1 MKYLLL
7 LLFSY
12 SQLCPAQ
19 TKQANTSHI
28 QYADSLLN
36 LAGKIFYSHPDSS
49 SYYTQL
55 ALNYAI
61 KHKLEV
67 PIARA
72 WYSEARTEVLK
83 GNIEQALKHLKEAA
97 IVFEKYGERSSVAK
111 CYSLMSTALSK
122 IEHSEECVRL
132 LLKASGIYRELK
144 DENGLR
150 NALVNLANT
159 YSSLKQ
165 FDKALE
171 ALNESKLYIRPGDNQ
186 WFYYYINAGIIY
198 KNQKRY
204 LLAKIQFDSSLIIS
218 RRHNM
223 VDAEVTAITDLALLY
238 HDMQKYTEAI
248 QYFNQAIAMA
258 RLHHLPLEESD
269 ALRDLVRCYEI
280 TKDYKNAFVSK
291 NRLDAIS
298 DSLFNIEK
306 IKNINAVEARL
317 KVSEKEKTIALQKL
331 DMAKAVAE
339 NEKSKKQFALLIGGT
354 LVLVLILLFT
364 FFVIVKVRRQKREVE
379 LQKTRAE
386 RLNNLNQKIFAVIA
400 HDFKSPL
407 ITLNMLIDLLD
418 KETIS
423 KEDLSSYSAD
433 VRNQITQSGQILEN
447 LLNWAKTELNLS
459 NTGTRKSHPF
469 LVTGEIIKEL
479 TYVSSRKNISILNE
493 IPEQL
498 IVKVPPDILKI
509 IIRNLLSNAVKF
521 SYSDSSVVVGLNE
534 QNYLY
539 VKDSGS
545 GISEK
550 TMQDLFNGSVKSKL
564 GTFNET
570 GFGLGLHI
578 TFELINKFNGK
589 IWAENNSPSGTV
601 FKFVFPHHD

>member
-12 SQLCPAQ
+12 VQLCPAQ
-19 TKQANTSHI
+19 NNQVHTPHTH
-28 QYADSLLN
+28 YADSLLN
-36 LAGKIFYSHPDSS
+36 LAGNIFYSHPDSS
-49 SYYTQL
+49 SYYNQL

-61 KHKLEV
+61 NHKLEV
-67 PIARA
+67 QMARA

-83 GNIEQALKHLKEAA
+83 GNIEQALKHLRDAA
-97 IVFEKYGERSSVAK
+97 IIFEKHKQQVYLAK

-122 IEHSEECVRL
+122 IEDSEECVRL
-132 LLKASGIYRELK
+132 SLKAVGIYREIK
-144 DENGLR
+144 DQNGLR
-150 NALVNLANT
+150 TTLVNLANT
-159 YSSLKQ
+159 YSALNQ

-171 ALNESKLYIRPGDNQ
+171 ALNESKLYTKPGENQ

-204 LLAKIQFDSSLIIS
+204 ALAKIQFDSTLIIS

-223 VDAEVTAITDLALLY
+223 VDAEVTAITDMAALY
-238 HDMQKYTEAI
+238 QEMHKYNEAI
-248 QYFNQAIAMA
+248 QYFNEAIAMA

-269 ALRDLVRCYEI
+269 ALRDLVHCYENI
-280 TKDYKNAFVSK
+280 GDYKNAFLSK

-331 DMAKAVAE
+331 VMAKAVAE
-339 NEKSKKQFALLIGGT
+339 KEKNKKQFALLIGGT
-354 LVLVLILLFT
+354 LVLALILLFT
-364 FFVIVKVRRQKREVE
+364 FYVIVKVRKQKREVE
-379 LQKTRAE
+379 LQKAKAE

-418 KETIS
+418 KENIS

-433 VRNQITQSGQILEN
+433 VRNQIIQSGQILEN

-459 NTGTRKSHPF
+459 HTGNLKSHPH
-469 LVTGEIIKEL
+469 LITGEVIKEL
-479 TYVSSRKNISILNE
+479 NYVSARKKISILNQ

-498 IVKVPPDILKI
+498 MVKVPPDILKI

-521 SYSDSSVVVGLNE
+521 SYSDSSIVVGFDE

-539 VKDSGS
+539 VKDTGA
-545 GISEK
+545 GIKEK
-550 TMQDLFNGSVKSKL
+550 TMQNLFNGSVKSKL

-578 TFELINKFNGK
+578 TYELINKFNGK
-589 IWAENNSPSGTV
+589 IWAENNTPSGTV
-601 FKFVFPHHD
+601 FKFVFPDHD